1 MVAVVPIGVVHF
13 SIVCVI
19 LDDLLL
25 GNLESRLVFKFSVC
39 ELKHLSCLAASKG
52 SFSIITGYG
61 WSHALEH
68 HDIVFRHFARRNDW
82 QFL

>member
-1 MVAVVPIGVVHF
+1 MAVVPIGIVHF
-13 SIVCVI
+13 CIVSVV
-19 LDDLLL
+19 LDNLFLR
-25 GNLESRLVFKFSVC
+25 NLETRLVFKFSIC

-68 HDIVFRHFARRNDW
+68 HDVVFGHFARRNDW

>member
-13 SIVCVI
+13 GIVCVI

-39 ELKHLSCLAASKG
+39 ELEHPSCLATSKR

-61 WSHALEH
+61 WPHALEH
-68 HDIVFRHFARRNDW
+68 HDVVFRHFAR
-82 QFL
+82 